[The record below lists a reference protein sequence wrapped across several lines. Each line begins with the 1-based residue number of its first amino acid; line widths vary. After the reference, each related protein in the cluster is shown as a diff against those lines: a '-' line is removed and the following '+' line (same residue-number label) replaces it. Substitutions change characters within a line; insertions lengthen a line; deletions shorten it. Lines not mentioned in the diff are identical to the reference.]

1 MRLFIIIF
9 FTFAITGCS
18 AIDVRQYEN
27 NEPRLNL
34 FDYFSGETTG
44 WGIVQDRK
52 GRLLRQFVVHIKG
65 TVSGSDRLTLDE
77 EFLWNDGERSQ
88 RTWIL
93 DQTDAHEY
101 TGTAADVVDQA
112 VGTLYGNVLNWKY
125 RLNLEVDDR
134 TWKITFDDWLY
145 KVSEDLVINKAIMS
159 KFGFRVGEVTIVF
172 KKSEIR

>member
-1 MRLFIIIF
+1 MKLLISLFF
-9 FTFAITGCS
+9 AFAITGCS

-27 NEPRLNL
+27 NEPRLDL

-44 WGIVQDRK
+44 WGIVQDRN
-52 GRLLRQFVVHIKG
+52 GRLLRQFVVHITG
-65 TVSGSDRLTLDE
+65 TVDGSDRLTLDE

-88 RTWIL
+88 RTWVL
-93 DQTDAHEY
+93 TKQNTHEY

-112 VGTLYGNVLNWKY
+112 AGTLYGNVLNWKY
-125 RLNLEVDDR
+125 RLNLEVDNR
-134 TWKITFDDWLY
+134 TWKITFDDWMY

-172 KKSEIR
+172 KK